1 MKVIIV
7 DDHEPSRKVL
17 TELLKPF
24 DHFDII
30 AEACNGK
37 EFLSIINQREP
48 DLVFMDYE
56 MPDLD
61 GVEATRKA
69 IDKYRNVII
78 IGVSCHNSFQHM
90 QQMIEA
96 GARNYISKDN
106 LNSRS
111 LQDLFTQ
118 LNILKN

>member
-24 DHFDII
+24 GHFNII
-30 AEACNGK
+30 AEASNGQ
-37 EFLSIINQREP
+37 EFLSIINQQQP

-56 MPDLD
+56 MPVLN

-69 IDKYRNVII
+69 IDKYRDVII
-78 IGVSCHNSFQHM
+78 IGVSCHDSFQNV

-111 LQDLFTQ
+111 LEDLFKQ